1 MRFKE
6 SIKIKPVVL
15 FKTEI
20 IPQIEKLANGFIQSE
35 DIRSRASWFLQDV
48 DLGQEKRK
56 LTIDNN
62 ACRVKN
68 AMMG

>member
-6 SIKIKPVVL
+6 FIKIKPVIL

-20 IPQIEKLANGFIQSE
+20 IPQIEKLASGFIQSD
-35 DIRSRASWFLQDV
+35 DIRSRDSWLLQDV

-56 LTIDNN
+56 LTVDDN
-62 ACRVKN
+62 ACRIKN
-68 AMMG
+68 AIIG